1 MEEMD
6 KVAERNFSPREYKI
20 FQRVREQER
29 LRAFYNCWTRKE
41 AFIKAIG
48 EGLSF
53 PLRVFEVSFEP
64 DRPAELITV
73 HGGTDEARNWAMH
86 DLKTRDGYTAAVVV
100 EGSDH
105 SISHKQWTYTQF

>member
-6 KVAERNFSPREYKI
+6 QVAEINFSTREYEDLKK
-20 FQRVREQER
+20 VSEQNR

-48 EGLSF
+48 DGLSF
-53 PLRVFEVSFEP
+53 PLQDFDVSLEP
-64 DRPAELITV
+64 DMPAQLLMV
-73 HGGTDEARNWAMH
+73 HGSGEDAYHWSMH
-86 DLKTRDGYTAAVVV
+86 DLKTQDGYAAALVV

-105 SISHKQWTYTQF
+105 SISQKQWT